1 MSIPGFM
8 NGFDADNVS
17 KLVEV
22 EIPARAEWRFE
33 VPFKTIMKLKVL
45 EGVGEI
51 FGTELPNEVDIRLT
65 GCKYAIYAPLPSGCR
80 LQYETAPNKVNVN
93 ISNEDSN
100 VSEYISD
107 ESMMPHYTNMHFALE
122 VLREEAVSNAQKK
135 GPKVLV
141 VGNSESG
148 KSALVKVLASYALK
162 MDRVPLVVNLDPK
175 EGVFSVPGSLTA
187 TPISDILDIE
197 SIGGWG
203 GSTTLG
209 ATFHNPKQPL
219 VKSYGFYSIGENVE
233 LYKHQVSQ
241 LGVAALTR
249 MADDNAVRTG
259 GFIID
264 TPPLGMKDYNV
275 IESIVSDFEVDIVI
289 VMGND
294 RLTMDLKR
302 KFSHK
307 ISKGLINIIKVT
319 KSGGVTELEDSFIRK
334 QQEDAITEY
343 FNGNYKTTLS
353 PYKMDLDVKSVVIYK
368 PVKLLEYTSQLAFLP
383 SGDSY
388 TAEDGTEHEE
398 KKDENSMDKFFLLLE
413 EPNSSNLEN
422 SIIAITQIPAS
433 GKILPRDL
441 LNSSV
446 LGYAHVSKV
455 DDAKQKMTLLVPFP
469 GQLPRNVLI
478 ATNIGYTE

>member
-1 MSIPGFM
+1 MSIPGFA
-8 NGFDADNVS
+8 NGEADHVS
-17 KLVEV
+17 KTAEV
-22 EIPARAEWRFE
+22 FIPARAEWRFE
-33 VPFKTIMKLKVL
+33 VPFKTIIKLKVT

-51 FGTELPNEVDIRLT
+51 FGTELPNDVDIRLT
-65 GCKYAIYAPLPSGCR
+65 GAKYAVYAPLPSGCR
-80 LQYETAPNKVNVN
+80 LQYETAANKVNVN
-93 ISNEDSN
+93 ISNEDSL

-107 ESMMPHYTNMHFALE
+107 ESMMPQYTNIHFALE
-122 VLREEAVSNAQKK
+122 VLREEAASDPQKK

-148 KSALVKVLASYALK
+148 KTALVKVLASYAQK

-219 VKSYGFYSIGENVE
+219 VKSYGFYTISENLE
-233 LYKHQVSQ
+233 LYKYQVSQ
-241 LGVAALTR
+241 LGIAALTK
-249 MADDNAVRTG
+249 MADDDSVRTG

-264 TPPLGMKDYNV
+264 TPPLGMKDYGV
-275 IESIVSDFEVDIVI
+275 IESIASDFEVDIVF

-294 RLTMDLKR
+294 RLTMDLKKR
-302 KFSHK
+302 FNHK
-307 ISKGLINIIKVT
+307 ISKGTLNIIKVA
-319 KSGGVTELEDSFIRK
+319 KSGGVTELEESFLRK
-334 QQEDAITEY
+334 LQEDSITEY
-343 FNGNYKTTLS
+343 FNGNYKTSLS

-388 TAEDGTEHEE
+388 TAEDGTENEE
-398 KKDENSMDKFFLLLE
+398 KKEENSMDKYFAQLE
-413 EPNSSNLEN
+413 EPNSSNVEN
-422 SIIAITQIPAS
+422 SIIAITHIPAS

-455 DDAKQKMTLLVPFP
+455 DDAKQRMTLLVPFP